1 MLRRTS
7 LGCGLLVLLFVF
19 AGFTDKKPPAASIS
33 DLVEFP
39 VTMQQKITAGVTPVG
54 TKVQAKLTISTLV
67 HGTVV
72 PRDAVL
78 SGEIT
83 ESVAKS
89 ADAPSKLCIR
99 MDMAQWKNG
108 SLPIKAYLTA
118 WYYPPKSMMGE
129 DNNPGYQGAMHGSI
143 GITMGG
149 GSTNNPQTFPTSS
162 SPTGRRVSDDDSM
175 PFPTTPDPGTMSPND
190 SSTHRSRM
198 PDVESK
204 RGEDGAIVLTSK
216 KGLKLDKNT
225 TYVLAAGDLLR
236 QK

>member
-19 AGFTDKKPPAASIS
+19 AGFTDKRPPDSTTS
-33 DLVEFP
+33 DLIELP
-39 VTMQQKITAGVTPVG
+39 VTMQQKITAGVTPAG
-54 TKVQAKLTISTLV
+54 TRVQAKLTIPTLV

-89 ADAPSKLCIR
+89 ADAPSKLGIR
-99 MDMAQWKNG
+99 MDMAQWKSG
-108 SLPIKAYLTA
+108 SLPIKVYLTE
-118 WYYPPKSMMGE
+118 WYYPPKSMMTE
-129 DNNPGYQGAMHGSI
+129 DENAGYRGPMHGSV

-149 GSTNNPQTFPTSS
+149 GGNNPQTFPGSTTSS
-162 SPTGRRVSDDDSM
+162 GRGMPSDDSM
-175 PFPTTPDPGTMSPND
+175 PFPTTPDLGTMGTSDP
-190 SSTHRSRM
+190 STHRSRM
-198 PDVESK
+198 RDVELK
-204 RGEDGAIVLTSK
+204 RADDGAIVLSSK

-225 TYVLAAGDLLR
+225 TYVLASGNLLP

>member
-1 MLRRTS
+1 
-7 LGCGLLVLLFVF
+7 
-19 AGFTDKKPPAASIS
+19 
-33 DLVEFP
+33 
-39 VTMQQKITAGVTPVG
+39 MQQKITAGITPVG

-78 SGEIT
+78 LGEIT
-83 ESVAKS
+83 ESAAKT
-89 ADAPSKLCIR
+89 ADAPSKLGIR

-108 SLPIKAYLTA
+108 SLPIKLYLTE
-118 WYYPPKSMMGE
+118 WYYPPRPVMAE
-129 DNNPGYQGAMHGSI
+129 DNNPGYPGAMHGSI

-149 GSTNNPQTFPTSS
+149 GSPQTYPTSTTPS
-162 SPTGRRVSDDDSM
+162 GRMPSDDSM
-175 PFPTTPDPGTMSPND
+175 PFPTTPDPGTMPTNNST
-190 SSTHRSRM
+190 THRSRM

-204 RGEDGAIVLTSK
+204 RSEDGAIVLISK

-225 TYVLAAGDLLR
+225 TYVLATGDSHS